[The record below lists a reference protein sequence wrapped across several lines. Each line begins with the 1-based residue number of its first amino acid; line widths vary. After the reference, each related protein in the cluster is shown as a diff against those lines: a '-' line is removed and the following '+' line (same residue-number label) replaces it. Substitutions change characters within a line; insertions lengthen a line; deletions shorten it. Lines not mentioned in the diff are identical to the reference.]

1 MTNFI
6 FFTHFRIIIIHN
18 RKKIKE
24 KVGQKKRKS
33 ES

>member
-24 KVGQKKRKS
+24 KVGEKK
-33 ES
+33 

>member
-6 FFTHFRIIIIHN
+6 FFTHFRITIIHN

-24 KVGQKKRKS
+24 KVGQKK
-33 ES
+33 

>member
-6 FFTHFRIIIIHN
+6 FLTHFRIIIIHN

-24 KVGQKKRKS
+24 KVGQKK
-33 ES
+33 